1 MVRRGSVGCG
11 LAGKVRWVKVRFG
24 LARSDEV
31 WSGRYGMVG
40 LCLVLEVGLGLAGL
54 VG

>member
-1 MVRRGSVGCG
+1 MRFGEVGFG
-11 LAGKVRWVKVRFG
+11 KAGKVRWVKVRFG

-40 LCLVLEVGLGLAGL
+40 LCLVLEVGLGLAGE
-54 VG
+54 VR